1 MDVKNIL
8 FLELGVLSTNCLQR
22 TLFFNNWISFLQILI
37 NNKAYEK
44 LFEFFGFKESML
56 VYNDR
61 VIHEPQFFKCL
72 KNLIFNSS
80 NFSNNSNDENK
91 NAEDDSWVDFLIY
104 TCDLFKNTKGLISLS
119 ILKRKIASNLK
130 NLKDLKMTSTFNNNN
145 MAMTLKSKK
154 Y

>member
-1 MDVKNIL
+1 
-8 FLELGVLSTNCLQR
+8 
-22 TLFFNNWISFLQILI
+22 
-37 NNKAYEK
+37 
-44 LFEFFGFKESML
+44 ML

-130 NLKDLKMTSTFNNNN
+130 NFKDLKMTSTFNNNN